1 MTLYVISVGGS
12 LIVPGAID
20 LDFLKKFK
28 AFILKRIKTG
38 DRFIL
43 ISGGGRTARNYQL
56 AAEAV
61 SKIDDEEKD
70 WLGIHSTR
78 LNGHLLRT
86 IFKEQA
92 NPQII
97 MNYIDDLQTVDF
109 TESVL
114 VGAGWK
120 PGWSTDYDAVLMAEK
135 YGAKT
140 VINLSNVSQVCAE
153 DPRINPLAEKF
164 SHMTW
169 KQFQGLVGDKWD
181 PGMSAPFDPI
191 ASKKATELKLEVAI
205 MSGSDLDNV
214 ADFMDEKLFLGTLI
228 KD

>member
-1 MTLYVISVGGS
+1 MVLYVISVGGS
-12 LIVPGAID
+12 LIVPGVID
-20 LDFLKKFK
+20 VEFLKNFK
-28 AFILKRIKTG
+28 AFISKRIETG

-56 AAEAV
+56 AAQAV
-61 SKIDDEEKD
+61 LEIDAEERD

-97 MNYIDDLQTVDF
+97 TNYIDDLDTVKF
-109 TESVL
+109 SESVL

-135 YGAKT
+135 YGATT
-140 VINLSNVSQVCAE
+140 VINLSNIMQVCAE
-153 DPRINPLAEKF
+153 DPRENPLAEKF
-164 SHMTW
+164 SNMAW
-169 KQFQGLVGDKWD
+169 ADFQKLVGDKWD

-191 ASKKATELKLEVAI
+191 ASKKAKDLGLQVAI
-205 MSGSDLDNV
+205 MNGSDLANV
-214 ADFMDEKLFLGTLI
+214 EAFMNGEDYIGTLI